1 MLKLSI
7 IIPTYNSGGFLEQA
21 LLSILNQTYK
31 NIELIIID
39 GGSTDNT
46 VNIIKK
52 YNSSIYYW
60 ISEKD
65 SSPADATNKA
75 LKHVTGD
82 ITTFFGADDY
92 YIDNTALE
100 QIVNEFVINPH
111 IDLLFCNI
119 NSIDRKTEKI
129 ISLVNNDS
137 KLFLSLNKHD
147 NSIIP
152 HIKLGYLLGLV
163 FAGMS
168 IRTAAMSN
176 FKFDISNVA
185 PDYEFILYMWRK
197 GCFFRYID
205 SPLLNVRQGGVS
217 YTAKWDVILRDRFF
231 VNKNFF
237 GLFMAVKLHPWLSH
251 SLFKT
256 AFIRYTYTQAQVMRS
271 YTQVM
276 RYLHNHGFRPFYWY
290 RTIKSYIFTKRK
302 P

>member
-1 MLKLSI
+1 
-7 IIPTYNSGGFLEQA
+7 
-21 LLSILNQTYK
+21 
-31 NIELIIID
+31 
-39 GGSTDNT
+39 
-46 VNIIKK
+46 
-52 YNSSIYYW
+52 
-60 ISEKD
+60 
-65 SSPADATNKA
+65 
-75 LKHVTGD
+75 
-82 ITTFFGADDY
+82 
-92 YIDNTALE
+92 
-100 QIVNEFVINPH
+100 
-111 IDLLFCNI
+111 
-119 NSIDRKTEKI
+119 
-129 ISLVNNDS
+129 
-137 KLFLSLNKHD
+137 
-147 NSIIP
+147 
-152 HIKLGYLLGLV
+152 
-163 FAGMS
+163 
-168 IRTAAMSN
+168 MSN